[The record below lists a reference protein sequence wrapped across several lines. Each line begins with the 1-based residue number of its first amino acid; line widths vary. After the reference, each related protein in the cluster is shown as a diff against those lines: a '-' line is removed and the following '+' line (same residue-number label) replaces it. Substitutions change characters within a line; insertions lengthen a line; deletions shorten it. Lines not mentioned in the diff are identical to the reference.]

1 MDYKEEIKGI
11 LVGMGIDGVDED
23 DFIKKEILTSFE
35 ILELVSEM
43 EDKWDIEIPI
53 EMIVPKNL
61 KNIESIAKLIEIIIG
76 ESK

>member
-1 MDYKEEIKGI
+1 MDYKEEIKSI

-23 DFIKKEILTSFE
+23 DFIKKEILTSFG